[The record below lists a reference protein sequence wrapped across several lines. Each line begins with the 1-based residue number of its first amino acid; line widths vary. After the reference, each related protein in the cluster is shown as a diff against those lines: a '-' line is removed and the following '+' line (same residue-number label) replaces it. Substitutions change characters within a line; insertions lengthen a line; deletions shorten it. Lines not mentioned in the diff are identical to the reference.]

1 VSTLYGREEGGG
13 AFDRGDVRKRRQQRL
28 ELRLLRRR
36 RVGRRLLELDKVEL
50 EKAKVGHDLTRR
62 VQLVRRDGRD
72 VSTLYG
78 REGGGAASPEKAKV
92 GHDPVVREAVRGVV
106 ERRVAPGALRL
117 WARAALAAGVVGL
130 DALEELG
137 LRILDLAEPL
147 RPMAQERVRLVR
159 GEGRGVST

>member
-1 VSTLYGREEGGG
+1 MSTLYGREEGGG

-50 EKAKVGHDLTRR
+50 
-62 VQLVRRDGRD
+62 
-72 VSTLYG
+72 
-78 REGGGAASPEKAKV
+78 EKAKV